1 MADAAL
7 TRTPADMAVTG
18 IGAAGPVRLSSVVY
32 DRIINLIVAGQFALN
47 QRLPSE
53 MRLAEICGV
62 SRPVVREALERLR
75 EDGVVVSRKGSG
87 SYVRRRPAAALITLS
102 PMGSI
107 ADMQRLFEFRAGIE
121 PAAAMLAARRWEAD
135 DMRRID
141 AAMAALERCIAGDG
155 LGVAED
161 YRLHEA
167 IAEATHNQYH
177 ATLQLQLCDHI
188 RTGMTVARTLTLQ
201 RSRERKQQ
209 VQDEHTAVVDALRA
223 RDPEAAG
230 RLMQEHILA
239 ARRRMFE
246 GVDP

>member
-1 MADAAL
+1 MAETFA
-7 TRTPADMAVTG
+7 RTPASGTTAG
-18 IGAAGPVRLSSVVY
+18 IGAGPIRLSSVVY
-32 DRIINLIVAGQFALN
+32 DRIINLIVAGQFALD

-75 EDGVVVSRKGSG
+75 EDGVIVSRKGSG
-87 SYVRRRPAAALITLS
+87 SYVRRRPAATLITLS

-121 PAAAMLAARRWEAD
+121 PAAAMLAARRWEAE

-141 AAMAALERCIAGDG
+141 AAMEALVRCIASDA
-155 LGVAED
+155 LGVEED

-167 IAEATHNQYH
+167 IADATHNQYH
-177 ATLQLQLCDHI
+177 ATLQHQLCDHI

-209 VQDEHTAVVDALRA
+209 VQDEHTAVVDALKA